1 MLKTGSSE
9 QFGKKL
15 LEEIKKNKKMEE
27 EEQREEK
34 KTFAEVRRWLGNLE
48 ENVRK

>member
-15 LEEIKKNKKMEE
+15 LEEMKNKNMEE

>member
-15 LEEIKKNKKMEE
+15 LEEMKNKKMEE